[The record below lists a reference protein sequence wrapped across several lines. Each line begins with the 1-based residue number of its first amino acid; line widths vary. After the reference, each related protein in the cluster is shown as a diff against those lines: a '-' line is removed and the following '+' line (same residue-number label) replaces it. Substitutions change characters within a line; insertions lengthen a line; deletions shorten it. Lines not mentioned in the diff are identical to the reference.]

1 MKQILLIEDE
11 INVVSFIKKGLTE
24 DGYEISVALD
34 GETGLKMALGFDYDL
49 IILDIMLPIL
59 NGLDVCSSIRQQNK
73 QVPILFLTA
82 LGTAENIV
90 IGFDKGADDYLIKP
104 FKFIELQARIK
115 SLLRRSIMN
124 VIHEETTEE
133 NTDVIYTIDNL
144 SLNDTTKTVIRADET
159 ISLTSTEYR
168 LLLMFLQNKNKVL
181 SRVDILEKVWD
192 INFDMGT
199 NVVDVYVNYL
209 RKKIDKSPNTKLIHT
224 IVGMGYVLKISNE
237 KPN

>member
-24 DGYEISVALD
+24 EGYDISVALD
-34 GETGLKMALGFDYDL
+34 GETGLKMALDFNYDL
-49 IILDIMLPIL
+49 IILDIMLPVL
-59 NGLDVCSSIRQQNK
+59 NGLEVCEAIRKQNK
-73 QVPILFLTA
+73 QVPVLFLTA
-82 LGTAENIV
+82 LGTAENVV
-90 IGFDKGADDYLIKP
+90 IGLDKGADDYLIKP
-104 FKFIELQARIK
+104 FKFIELQARLK
-115 SLLRRSIMN
+115 SLLRRS
-124 VIHEETTEE
+124 VISTLKEEP
-133 NTDVIYTIDNL
+133 NSDVVYAIDDL
-144 SLNDTTKTVIRADET
+144 SLNDTTKTVKRGNET

-168 LLLMFLQNKNKVL
+168 LLLMLLQNKNRVL

-209 RKKIDKSPNTKLIHT
+209 RKKIDKPPYSKLIHT
-224 IVGMGYVLKISNE
+224 MVGMGYVLKESNE